1 MKVILTGGGTGGH
14 IYPAIA
20 IGNKIKEKIPD
31 AEFLY
36 IGVERG
42 LEARIVPSNG
52 YEIKFVNS
60 RGVVRGSLIGLIK
73 TGYSVIKGR
82 RESIKI
88 MKEFK
93 PDVVIGTGGYVSFPV
108 ILAGHKYGA
117 KIYIH
122 EQNAYPGMANR
133 KLTRYVDKIF
143 MGFEAARQYFSN
155 ISEEKVIHSGNPV
168 RETFYGITK
177 QSARKSLNISEEDFV
192 IFSFGGSQGAKAI
205 NETMIEVVKEFKD
218 RDNIKIIFG
227 TGKMYYEKI
236 LNKLQE
242 GDKVIIK
249 DYIEDMPKYLGS
261 ADLIIGRAGAL
272 SLAEITICGRA
283 SILIPSPNVTGNH
296 QFFNAKSVAD
306 KGGAII
312 VNEDEDMTDNVISA
326 ISDLIDNKEKIEKM
340 EKGSINAAM
349 PSATDT
355 IFREIFSGEKT

>member
-36 IGVERG
+36 IGIERG
-42 LEARIVPSNG
+42 LEATIVPDNG
-52 YEIKFVNS
+52 YDIRFVNS
-60 RGVVRGSLIGLIK
+60 RWVERGSLIGLIK
-73 TGYSVIKGR
+73 TAYFVIKGR
-82 RESIKI
+82 RESLKI
-88 MKEFK
+88 MKKFK
-93 PDVVIGTGGYVSFPV
+93 PDIVIGTGGYVSFPV

-133 KLTRYVDKIF
+133 KLTKYVNKMFI
-143 MGFEAARQYFSN
+143 GFDAARQYFSN
-155 ISEEKVIHSGNPV
+155 ISEDKLIYSGNPV

-177 QSARKSLNISEEDFV
+177 ESTRESLNIKEDDFV

-205 NETMIEVVKEFKD
+205 NETMIEVIKEFKD
-218 RDNIKIIFG
+218 RENIKIIFG

-236 LNKLQE
+236 LDRLNDT
-242 GDKVIIK
+242 DKVVIK
-249 DYIEDMPKYLGS
+249 DYIEDMPKYLGA

-296 QFFNAKSVAD
+296 QYFNAKSVAD
-306 KGGAII
+306 KGGALI

-326 ISDLIDNKEKIEKM
+326 ISDLMNHKEKIEKM
-340 EKGSINAAM
+340 ERASSNAAM
-349 PSATDT
+349 PSAADT
-355 IFREIFSGEKT
+355 IFREIFSGEKI